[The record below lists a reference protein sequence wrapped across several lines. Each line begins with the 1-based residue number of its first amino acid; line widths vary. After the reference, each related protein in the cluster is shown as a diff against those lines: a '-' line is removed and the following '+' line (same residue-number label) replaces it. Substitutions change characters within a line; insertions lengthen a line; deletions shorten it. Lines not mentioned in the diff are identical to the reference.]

1 MVKKQPTSRQE
12 IENLLGIVDRDRSEA
27 DREDLHPDIR
37 FQLLYNAGL
46 QLATIVLRL
55 NDLRVGHAGH
65 HRETFRAIH
74 DLVHEDLR
82 PIIAHFDQARRK
94 RNGLV
99 YDQAGTA
106 TETDLRGLRTSV
118 GTFEKWVCEIT
129 TARFSGIR
137 GTQY

>member
-12 IENLLGIVDRDRSEA
+12 IENLLGIVARDRSEA
-27 DREDLHPDIR
+27 DRDDLHPDIR

-94 RNGLV
+94 RNSLV

-106 TETDLRGLRTSV
+106 TEAELRGLRASV
-118 GTFEKWVCEIT
+118 GTFEEWVRGLANT
-129 TARFSGIR
+129 RFSGI
-137 GTQY
+137 